1 MKKYN
6 YIIYQAKV
14 ETRFTFLNWEIANKH
29 ANWSFDPY
37 RSVWNGTE
45 EAADDMDLVNYLWEV
60 FNINHPFGFR
70 GHSMSVSDIVMFYE
84 NSEYPVFYYCDSFG
98 WKNITNAESVQAFV
112 KAYKER

>member
-6 YIIYQAKV
+6 YVIYQAKIGAP
-14 ETRFTFLNWEIANKH
+14 FTFLGWETANKH

-60 FNINHPFGFR
+60 FNEKQPVGYR
-70 GHSMSVSDIVMFYE
+70 ARSLSVSDVIRVE
-84 NSEYPVFYYCDSFG
+84 NMETDTVKYYYCDSFG
-98 WKNITNAESVQAFV
+98 WKDITSEVE
-112 KAYKER
+112 ER

>member
-6 YIIYQAKV
+6 YVIYQAKI
-14 ETRFTFLNWEIANKH
+14 EAPFTFLGWKTANKI

-60 FNINHPFGFR
+60 FNERHPVGYR
-70 GHSMSVSDIVMFYE
+70 ARSLSVSDIIRVEDTETDTVKY
-84 NSEYPVFYYCDSFG
+84 YYCDSFG
-98 WKNITNAESVQAFV
+98 WEDITSKIE
-112 KAYKER
+112 ER

>member
-6 YIIYQAKV
+6 YVIYQAKIGAP
-14 ETRFTFLNWEIANKH
+14 FTFLGWETANKH

-60 FNINHPFGFR
+60 FNEKQPVGYR
-70 GHSMSVSDIVMFYE
+70 ARSLSVSDVIRVE
-84 NSEYPVFYYCDSFG
+84 NMGTDTVKYYYCDSFG
-98 WKNITNAESVQAFV
+98 WKDITSEVE
-112 KAYKER
+112 ER